1 MARKKSSSDDYLKST
16 VDVFEA
22 VKLALMRRGLV
33 RRRTRP
39 KNDPPP
45 DGPSTRLEEVTKQS
59 HDILFTTDTVFPFT
73 LFPDTVTLDREK
85 LTIAKRIFFRVARLT
100 STPIRDI
107 LSVEAHVGPFFGSLH
122 MSSRYF
128 ITNPYSVN
136 FLLRKDALELQRMLQ
151 GYIIVHEQQI
161 NCAGIEKPE
170 LIDLLNDLGKGDT
183 S

>member
-1 MARKKSSSDDYLKST
+1 MARKKRSSDDYLRSS

-33 RRRTRP
+33 RQRSRRKTNP
-39 KNDPPP
+39 TPEKA
-45 DGPSTRLEEVTKQS
+45 STELEEVTRKS
-59 HDILFTTDTVFPFT
+59 HDILFTTNTIFPFT

-136 FLLRKDALELQRMLQ
+136 FLLRKDALELQRLLQ

-161 NCAGIEKPE
+161 NCGGIKKPE
-170 LIDLLNDLGKGDT
+170 LIALLNDLGKGDT
-183 S
+183 G